1 VSFQELVSQVIADA
15 LGSVRGFMPE
25 LILCATIVVMLLA
38 RMLPALRR
46 LHASY
51 WAFAGTLVALYHASP
66 WVLLAGLRDS
76 PAWQPELFTGLLVYD
91 ELTVFFRSLLLGF
104 LLLFLILTRLTGLPD
119 REDSADFYTLILGGI
134 VGMCLM
140 ASANH
145 LVMVFLA
152 VEMASVPSYVLA
164 GIVKGRR
171 RASEAAL
178 KYAVYGAGAAG
189 VMLYG
194 ISLLAGVLGTC
205 HLPTMAVELA
215 SLPAERASELAGVL
229 MMGGLFVMVGLAFKL
244 SAVPFHFW
252 CPDVFEGATAEVN
265 AFLSVASKAAALGL
279 LLRVALGL
287 GHVPATK
294 VSVLA
299 SMPAAQ
305 VHSVAYRAQASEEPP
320 PVRAGRQADT
330 KGATHEPRGR
340 QRQHEALPRPADAR
354 ERLQARLAPAR
365 RYMLGLVALVA
376 AITCTFGNLAAF
388 GQTNIKRLLAYST
401 IAHAG
406 YMMMPVAAAIWLAG
420 RDTPLA
426 QNAVAAVAI
435 YAGMYLFMNLGAF
448 AIVAFLRNEIG
459 SEEIADYA
467 GLVRRAPGMVVCFS
481 IILVSLLG
489 IPPLSG
495 FFAKYAAFY
504 ALATGNHTTLYLL
517 LFVGVL
523 NTVISLVYYVRV
535 IKVMTMDPEPE
546 GRLPVSL
553 SLVTPAGIYAAVMA
567 LAVFALGLW
576 PNQLAEWARR
586 AAERL
591 LS

>member
-1 VSFQELVSQVIADA
+1 
-15 LGSVRGFMPE
+15 
-25 LILCATIVVMLLA
+25 MLLA

-46 LHASY
+46 LHAGNL
-51 WAFAGTLVALYHASP
+51 A
-66 WVLLAGLRDS
+66 LAGSLVGLYYAAPWELLGRLRDR
-76 PAWQPELFTGLLVYD
+76 PDWQPELFTGLLVYD
-91 ELTVFFRSLLLGF
+91 ELTVFFRSLLLFF
-104 LLLFLILTRLTGLPD
+104 LVLFLILTRLTGLPD

-145 LVMVFLA
+145 LAMVFLA

-178 KYAVYGAGAAG
+178 KYAVYGAGASG

-194 ISLLAGVLGTC
+194 ISLLAGALGTC
-205 HLPTMAVELA
+205 HLPSMAVELA
-215 SLPAERASELAGVL
+215 SMPADQAGELAGVL

-287 GHVPATK
+287 GHVPASK
-294 VSVLA
+294 EAVLA
-299 SMPAAQ
+299 SAHAAT
-305 VHSVAYRAQASEEPP
+305 VHSVAYRAETSPAASSSPTKRRDE
-320 PVRAGRQADT
+320 T
-330 KGATHEPRGR
+330 KGATHQPPGR
-340 QRQHEALPRPADAR
+340 ERRHEALPRAATPR
-354 ERLQARLAPAR
+354 EKLQLRLAPAR

-376 AITCTFGNLAAF
+376 AVTCTFGNLAAF

-406 YMMMPVAAAIWLAG
+406 YMMMPVAAAVWLVG
-420 RDTPLA
+420 RDAPLA

-448 AIVAFLRNEIG
+448 AIVAFFRNELG

-481 IILVSLLG
+481 LILVSLLG
-489 IPPLSG
+489 IPPLCG

-504 ALATGNHTTLYLL
+504 ALATGGSTTLYLL
-517 LFVGVL
+517 LFVGVI

-553 SLVTPAGIYAAVMA
+553 SLVTPAGIYAAAMG
-567 LAVFALGLW
+567 LAVLALGLW
-576 PNQLAEWARR
+576 PNQVAEWARQ
-586 AAERL
+586 AAARL

>member
-1 VSFQELVSQVIADA
+1 MSFQQLISQVIDDA

-25 LILCATIVVMLLA
+25 LVLCGTIVAMLLA

-46 LHASY
+46 VHACY
-51 WAFAGTLVALYHASP
+51 LAMAGTLAALYYAAP
-66 WVLLAGLRDS
+66 WELLGGLRGS
-76 PAWQPELFTGLLVYD
+76 PGWQPELFTGLLVYD
-91 ELTVFFRSLLLGF
+91 ELTVFFRSLLLFF

-119 REDSADFYTLILGGI
+119 QEDSADFYTLILGGI

-145 LVMVFLA
+145 LAMVFLA

-194 ISLLAGVLGTC
+194 ISLLAGALGTC
-205 HLPTMAVELA
+205 HLPSMAVELA
-215 SLPAERASELAGVL
+215 RMPAEQASSLAGVL

-287 GHVPATK
+287 GHIPASK
-294 VSVLA
+294 LPLLG
-299 SMPAAQ
+299 PAAQ
-305 VHSVAYRAQASEEPP
+305 AHSVAYRAEPQQHSP
-320 PVRAGRQADT
+320 PAPTKRHADT
-330 KGATHEPRGR
+330 KGATHEPPGR
-340 QRQHEALPRPADAR
+340 EQRREALPRQADLR
-354 ERLQARLAPAR
+354 ERLQARLAAPR

-376 AITCTFGNLAAF
+376 AVTCTFGNLAAF
-388 GQTNIKRLLAYST
+388 GQTNMKRLLAYST

-406 YMMMPVAAAIWLAG
+406 YMMMPVAAAVWLVG
-420 RDTPLA
+420 RDVQLA

-448 AIVAFLRNEIG
+448 AIVAFLRNELG

-467 GLVRRAPGMVVCFS
+467 GLVRQAPGIVVCFS
-481 IILVSLLG
+481 VILISLLG
-489 IPPLSG
+489 LPPLAG

-504 ALATGNHTTLYLL
+504 ALATGSNTTLYLL
-517 LFVGVL
+517 LFVGVI

-535 IKVMTMDPEPE
+535 VKVMTMDPEPE

-553 SLVTPAGIYAAVMA
+553 SLVTPAGMYGAVMA

-576 PNQLAEWARR
+576 PNQIAEWARQ
-586 AAERL
+586 AAARL